1 MLVSTSRKT
10 PRGRHVR
17 DRMEEHDAM
26 ASRVCAASSNDIL
39 VRSSRDVDPAMT
51 ELLLNLLES
60 AIWVPFTSKNEMEKQ
75 GERRM
80 WRTNLVCSF
89 TIPCITTNHHS
100 AIASMKAR
108 PKFRPSL
115 GVQTR
120 DWIPIVK
127 WTYILCSTTFLGV
140 CSQSRD
146 QRCTKYEVRD
156 TDDYSQV
163 L

>member
-60 AIWVPFTSKNEMEKQ
+60 AIWVLFTSKNEIEKQ
-75 GERRM
+75 GERRK

-89 TIPCITTNHHS
+89 TIPRITTNHFGDR
-100 AIASMKAR
+100 SMKAR

-120 DWIPIVK
+120 D
-127 WTYILCSTTFLGV
+127 
-140 CSQSRD
+140 
-146 QRCTKYEVRD
+146 
-156 TDDYSQV
+156 
-163 L
+163 